1 MILYCLWT
9 SPLVSLFYMQLT
21 EEVNSISA
29 IISLWSAPE
38 VNLPPVQRK
47 WCCILLF
54 AQLPFPLIIFGPWDG
69 GLYKC
74 CFDCS
79 PISYLNSF
87 STLSWMPPHSHGQF
101 IQKGLFSRG
110 YWYFCTIKYF
120 WWGPVTWPCL
130 KLNNLTIK
138 APVLGTVQV
147 QWLVYQKI
155 TILSIFQK
163 NQSRRVLCLWV

>member
-1 MILYCLWT
+1 MILHCLWT

-74 CFDCS
+74 CFAHQFHIWTPSAHLVECHL
-79 PISYLNSF
+79 ILMVNS
-87 STLSWMPPHSHGQF
+87 
-101 IQKGLFSRG
+101 
-110 YWYFCTIKYF
+110 
-120 WWGPVTWPCL
+120 
-130 KLNNLTIK
+130 
-138 APVLGTVQV
+138 
-147 QWLVYQKI
+147 
-155 TILSIFQK
+155 
-163 NQSRRVLCLWV
+163 SRRVCFLEDIGTSVLSNISDEDLWHGLVWSLTISLSKLQFWEQCRYNDLFIRK